1 MSALG
6 YIDEVIGHIDSGKK
20 VFQVLGQ
27 SKTDCLRWARV
38 NPSIAS
44 ELIVAPKFTL
54 PTLGQFYRPIN
65 DLHERDDGK
74 FSLYAEPYEID
85 MLQYPP
91 FQSFVLEFAGFDD
104 NIRMVSTSRNDVVF
118 SKYVV
123 WCRVLHPSSI
133 SLTPFYYSTLPVED
147 IPVGW
152 VANGVTFTLRYAE
165 PANRVRAKSGL
176 GFGIQFSVE
185 GEPDWELDILGSMIS
200 GMVPE
205 IRALL
210 QFLVVMNVKSG
221 IIRTDAQTPHKHVAR
236 TGRRIGGYTYHV
248 LDIDPSYVAER
259 RSLGGS
265 HASPGF
271 HVRRAHLRHYKSERF
286 SKAFTFV
293 RQTFVGNVLD
303 GVVDKDY
310 NIKNP
315 K

>member
-6 YIDEVIGHIDSGKK
+6 YVDEVIHHIESGKK
-20 VFQVLGQ
+20 VFQVLGR
-27 SKTDCLRWARV
+27 SKQDCLRWARV

-44 ELIVAPKFTL
+44 ELVVAPKFTL
-54 PTLGQFYRPIN
+54 PTLGQFYRPIS

-74 FSLYAEPYEID
+74 FSLYAEPYEVD

-104 NIRMVSTSRNDVVF
+104 NIRMVTRTQNDVLF

-123 WCRVLHPSSI
+123 WCRVLRPSSI
-133 SLTPFYYSTLPVED
+133 AMTPFYYSTSAVED

-152 VANGVTFTLRYAE
+152 IMNGVTFSLLYAE
-165 PANRVRAKSGL
+165 PTDRVKTKSGL
-176 GFGIQFSVE
+176 GVGIRFSAE
-185 GEPDWELDILGSMIS
+185 GNPDWDIEVLGSMIS

-221 IIRTDAQTPHKHVAR
+221 IAQSEAHTPRVTVAR
-236 TGRRIGGYTYHV
+236 TGRRIGGYRYHV

-259 RSLGGS
+259 RNIGGS

-271 HVRRAHLRHYKSERF
+271 HVRRAHLRHFKSERF

-293 RQTFVGNVLD
+293 RQHTVGNPID
-303 GVVDKDY
+303 GIIDKDY